1 MRMSSVKSACLEL
14 KLKVEQPESLKQ
26 PSAIARLRGYQPDL
40 LVVVA
45 YGLIL
50 PKAVL
55 DIPTFGAINIHA
67 SLLPRWRGAA
77 PIHRAILAGDSLSG
91 ITIMQMAEGLD
102 TGAILLQESVAI
114 ARHETG
120 GTLHDKL
127 TALGSTMLL
136 TAIRQIGKD
145 EEMPRAQNESMA
157 TYAHKITKSEARL
170 DWSQGA
176 VELERKI
183 RAFNPSPVAWTP
195 WQGERLR
202 IWQAR
207 LGAEQDLAR
216 CGQVLEIG
224 HDGLLVQTGR
234 GILVLTEVQLEGGKP
249 MGIEAL
255 ARTRRMA
262 AGALLG

>member
-1 MRMSSVKSACLEL
+1 MSRVKSVCLEL
-14 KLKVEQPESLKQ
+14 NLQVEQPESLKH
-26 PSAIARLRGYQPDL
+26 PSAIARLRSYRPDL
-40 LVVVA
+40 LIVVA

-50 PKAVL
+50 PKEVL
-55 DIPTFGAINIHA
+55 DIPTSGAINIHA

-77 PIHRAILAGDSLSG
+77 PIHRAILAGDDRSG

-102 TGAILLQESVAI
+102 TGDILLQESMAI
-114 ARHETG
+114 TRHETG

-127 TALGSTMLL
+127 ATLGSTMLL
-136 TAIRQIGKD
+136 TAIRQIEKG
-145 EEMPRAQNESMA
+145 EEMPCAQDESRV
-157 TYAHKITKSEARL
+157 TYANKITKLEAQL

-195 WQGERLR
+195 WQGGRLR

-207 LGAEQDLAR
+207 LGAEQDLAQ

-234 GILVLTEVQLEGGKP
+234 GILVVTEVQLEGGKP

-255 ARTRRMA
+255 ARTRRMVQ
-262 AGALLG
+262 GALLG